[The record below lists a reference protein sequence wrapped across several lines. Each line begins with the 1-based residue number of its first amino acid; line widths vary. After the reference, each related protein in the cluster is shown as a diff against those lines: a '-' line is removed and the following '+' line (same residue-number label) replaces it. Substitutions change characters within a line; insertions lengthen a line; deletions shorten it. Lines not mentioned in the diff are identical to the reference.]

1 MLYGDARTE
10 TLWLERVRDLIAMSK
25 PPYYKTLSGPQ
36 TFVWWMF
43 LFLVLVGLIAAIPVR
58 LMRQSHA
65 LIIRLGPYSALGV
78 R

>member
-1 MLYGDARTE
+1 VGGTRRQLDE
-10 TLWLERVRDLIAMSK
+10 
-25 PPYYKTLSGPQ
+25 
-36 TFVWWMF
+36 
-43 LFLVLVGLIAAIPVR
+43 VGLIAAIPVR